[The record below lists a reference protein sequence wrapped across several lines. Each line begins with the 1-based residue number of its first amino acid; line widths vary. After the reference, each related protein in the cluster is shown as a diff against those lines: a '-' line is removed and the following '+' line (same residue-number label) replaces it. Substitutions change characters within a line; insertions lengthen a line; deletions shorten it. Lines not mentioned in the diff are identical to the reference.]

1 MEDSE
6 KEKVSERPQTLFP
19 SFFCCWNF
27 TFLFWRILRSF
38 FDFFR
43 SFTVEEPNSDIL
55 SRSFFL
61 MNVVDFVFHSFLR
74 WYRVFTGNYLLVLL
88 PSFTALLTW
97 FTGSNRAFF
106 FLLNSFFLFSLCA
119 YVIIN
124 RGENFSERTAKGAY
138 IRRVVGPGKLCKTSL
153 DSFQN
158 NSMTGRSHKSL
169 ANDKN
174 RHRLSRRLRTKPR

>member
-1 MEDSE
+1 M
-6 KEKVSERPQTLFP
+6 
-19 SFFCCWNF
+19 
-27 TFLFWRILRSF
+27 
-38 FDFFR
+38 
-43 SFTVEEPNSDIL
+43 EEPNSDIL